1 MDHEHEHDHVHNHRH
16 KRITRKV
23 IVLSA
28 FLAILLM
35 PLAEARS
42 LKRGCESEFSVQG
55 KRDAKKLSEEEPE
68 EDLLTFTLLHVN
80 DIHSHFEEVNVNL
93 GTCKVRLSNRFQPLN
108 LPSVYL
114 KEPTDI
120 YFKEHT

>member
-1 MDHEHEHDHVHNHRH
+1 MDDEHDHDHVHNHRH
-16 KRITRKV
+16 KTIMQKV

-28 FLAILLM
+28 FLAFLIL
-35 PLAEARS
+35 PVAEARS
-42 LKRGCESEFSVQG
+42 LKRGSEFSDRG

-93 GTCKVRLSNRFQPLN
+93 GTCKVRLSDPFQPLN
-108 LPSVYL
+108 LPRYTILPAICSA
-114 KEPTDI
+114 
-120 YFKEHT
+120 

>member
-1 MDHEHEHDHVHNHRH
+1 MDHEHEHDHAHNHKH
-16 KRITRKV
+16 NRITQKV
-23 IVLSA
+23 ILFSA
-28 FLAILLM
+28 FLAILLL

-42 LKRGCESEFSVQG
+42 LKRGCEPEFSDQG

-93 GTCKVRLSNRFQPLN
+93 GTCKVRLSDPFQTLN
-108 LPSVYL
+108 LPTCTYTL
-114 KEPTDI
+114 
-120 YFKEHT
+120 

>member
-1 MDHEHEHDHVHNHRH
+1 MDHEHNHRH
-16 KRITRKV
+16 KTIMQKV

-28 FLAILLM
+28 FLAILIL

-42 LKRGCESEFSVQG
+42 LKRGCESEFSDQG

-93 GTCKVRLSNRFQPLN
+93 GTCKVRRSNRFQPLN

-120 YFKEHT
+120 YFEEHT

>member
-16 KRITRKV
+16 KTIMQKF
-23 IVLSA
+23 IVLFA
-28 FLAILLM
+28 FLAILIL

-42 LKRGCESEFSVQG
+42 LKRGCETEFSVQG

-93 GTCKVRLSNRFQPLN
+93 GTCKVRLSNLSS
-108 LPSVYL
+108 LLTYL
-114 KEPTDI
+114 CILYRIKLTPTLL
-120 YFKEHT
+120 

>member
-16 KRITRKV
+16 KTIMQKV

-28 FLAILLM
+28 FLAILIM

-42 LKRGCESEFSVQG
+42 LKRGCESEFSVQE
-55 KRDAKKLSEEEPE
+55 KLDTKKLSEEEPE

-93 GTCKVRLSNRFQPLN
+93 GTCKVRLSNPFQPLN
-108 LPSVYL
+108 LPTYTL
-114 KEPTDI
+114 
-120 YFKEHT
+120 